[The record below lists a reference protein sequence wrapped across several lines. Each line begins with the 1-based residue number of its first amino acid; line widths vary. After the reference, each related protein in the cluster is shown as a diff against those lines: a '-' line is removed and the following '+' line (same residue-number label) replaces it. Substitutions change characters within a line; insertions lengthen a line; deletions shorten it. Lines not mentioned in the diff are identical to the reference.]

1 MGTMLKARNAGST
14 ARYGAIRKMRRSAV
28 LGSDCSLK
36 KSLMPSARL
45 WNKPKGPARSGP
57 TRFCIL
63 AMTLRRN
70 QMYISTES
78 RSSTNTAIVLPMMIR
93 TTVVSSPL
101 SSSGSA
107 TARGFTASSPLGAR

>member
-1 MGTMLKARNAGST
+1 
-14 ARYGAIRKMRRSAV
+14 MRRSAV

-45 WNKPKGPARSGP
+45 WNRPKGPARSGP

-70 QMYISTES
+70 QMYISTDS
-78 RSSTNTAIVLPMMIR
+78 SSSTNTAIVLPMMIS
-93 TTVVSSPL
+93 TTVVSTPPSN
-101 SSSGSA
+101 SGSVSA
-107 TARGFTASSPLGAR
+107 SSADVAVTASSPLGAR